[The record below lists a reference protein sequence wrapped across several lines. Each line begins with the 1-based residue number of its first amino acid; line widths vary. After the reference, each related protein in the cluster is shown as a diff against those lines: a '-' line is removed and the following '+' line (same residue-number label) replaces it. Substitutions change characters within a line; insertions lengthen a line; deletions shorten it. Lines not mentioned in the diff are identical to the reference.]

1 MGLTNMTAIDRHSAA
16 SPHAG
21 GALLE
26 ACPTLRE
33 IYTTGMSVSAGGER
47 MAVHSN
53 LPIETA
59 DALYRTVRAQQPGV
73 VVEIGMAFGA
83 SSLAILS
90 GLSANGDTGRLIS
103 IDPNQ
108 TAQWKRAGVAAVER
122 AGYADRHTLVELPDY
137 VALPRLL
144 AEGQR
149 VDFAFIDGWHTFD
162 YTLLDFWYL
171 DRMVPV
177 GGMVAFDDC
186 WFPAVHKAIA
196 FVLSHRRY
204 EEVDAGLSRATEN
217 LSGLSGLGKRLIG
230 LRMLNEWRRMTGRQV
245 GMYTPYNRYLRKTD
259 DWEPAW
265 NFFADF

>member
-1 MGLTNMTAIDRHSAA
+1 MAIDRPGKASTQDAA
-16 SPHAG
+16 
-21 GALLE
+21 ALLDV
-26 ACPTLRE
+26 CPTLRE
-33 IYTTGMSVSAGGER
+33 IYTTGMSISASGDR
-47 MAVHSN
+47 MAIHSN

-59 DALYRTVRAQQPGV
+59 DALYRTVRAHRPTV

-90 GLSANGDTGRLIS
+90 ALEQNGGAGRLIS

-108 TAQWKRAGVAAVER
+108 TAQWKRAGVTAVGR
-122 AGYADRHTLVELPDY
+122 AGYADRHALLELPDY

-144 AEGQR
+144 ADGQR

-162 YTLLDFWYL
+162 YTLLDFWYI

-177 GGMVAFDDC
+177 GGIVAFDDC
-186 WFPAVHKAIA
+186 WFPAVHKAID

-204 EEVDAGLSRATEN
+204 EEIDAGLPRATEN
-217 LSGLSGLGKRLIG
+217 LSGASGLVKRIIG
-230 LRMLNEWRRMTGRQV
+230 LRLLNEWRRMTGRQT